1 MTTLLTKTRIATI
14 ILNTEK
20 ARQWVD
26 AKICV
31 HRNQWTKDDDTG
43 CIAFRLDR
51 IFLDELLDEMTE
63 ELTQDIDFSVR

>member
-1 MTTLLTKTRIATI
+1 MTTLTKTRIATI

-26 AKICV
+26 ENICV
-31 HRNQWTKDDDTG
+31 ERNQWTKDDDTG

-51 IFLDELLDEMTE
+51 VFLDELLDEMTDD
-63 ELTQDIDFSVR
+63 LTQDIDFTVR

>member
-1 MTTLLTKTRIATI
+1 MTTLTKTRIATI

-20 ARQWVD
+20 ARAWVD
-26 AKICV
+26 ENICV
-31 HRNQWTKDDDTG
+31 ERNQWTKDDDTG

-63 ELTQDIDFSVR
+63 DLTQDIDFSVR